1 MRKNTSSLRSVRE
14 SKVHGPLAVVQEPKA
29 LRKVVVFTRGE
40 R

>member
-1 MRKNTSSLRSVRE
+1 MNQKYLE
-14 SKVHGPLAVVQEPKA
+14 PLAVVQEPKA